1 MKKLSSVFYMW
12 VGFGTGLIATLS
24 MFLPY
29 IGRDGGI
36 YRATSFFFNNSFG
49 FEKGAWPSFI
59 GFMLILVAA
68 IGLGVM
74 ALPFLQPSA
83 KVEKIVLISV
93 AGCALVG
100 TILAVLLKPIYGGF
114 NPDISYSLSNYLA
127 GFYFTLIFGLLTV
140 AASVMAIVLDW

>member
-12 VGFGTGLIATLS
+12 VGFGTGIIATLA
-24 MFLPY
+24 MFLPF
-29 IGRDGGI
+29 IARDGGT
-36 YRATSFFFNNSFG
+36 YRATSFFFNNTFD
-49 FEKGAWPSFI
+49 FEKGAWPSFV

-68 IGLGVM
+68 IALGVM

-83 KVEKIVLISV
+83 KVEKIVLISA

-100 TILAVLLKPIYGGF
+100 TILAVLLKSLYGAF
-114 NPDISYSLSNYLA
+114 NPDIAYSLSNYLA

-140 AASVMAIVLDW
+140 ASTVVAIVLDW